1 MERAQHSEAGG
12 VVAAQDIAASLSCVK
27 TAIMDVLLQ
36 IDYIRLQENPRIEAD
51 YAVKVGYLENE
62 LLEVQVAARRAKRK
76 LTLAQAAANRGVKLQ
91 ESALEAQLDEE
102 FAEWTRRIEQAV
114 SRFYVLVDYRCGLQ
128 ALSNAESEELR
139 HLYRMLV
146 KRLHPDVNPEQSE
159 KDTRLFLMAQSAYA
173 SGDVSVLRSL
183 VSALGLEDNAE
194 EGLSDAPVLME
205 AQLAVLEEQLLLHRE
220 KLEALKQEFPYK
232 YREKLADAAW
242 VVRRVGELNTL
253 IEEWRAVQYEY
264 DHRFHSRFSGKLG
277 G

>member
-173 SGDVSVLRSL
+173 SGDASVLRSL

-194 EGLSDAPVLME
+194 EGLPDAPVLMD
-205 AQLAVLEEQLLLHRE
+205 AQLAVLEEQLRLHRE

>member
-1 MERAQHSEAGG
+1 MERAQHNEAGG

-128 ALSNAESEELR
+128 ALSNAESEELC

-159 KDTRLFLMAQSAYA
+159 KDTRVAAVERTPGAAKAAQEILVGDELSFIRQPEHVDSCWAIRVTNRQGNVVGYVARDVEEILARLMDGGKRVY
-173 SGDVSVLRSL
+173 GKVTDVSLHGQHTNVR
-183 VSALGLEDNAE
+183 
-194 EGLSDAPVLME
+194 ME
-205 AQLAVLEEQLLLHRE
+205 VYL
-220 KLEALKQEFPYK
+220 
-232 YREKLADAAW
+232 D
-242 VVRRVGELNTL
+242 
-253 IEEWRAVQYEY
+253 
-264 DHRFHSRFSGKLG
+264 D
-277 G
+277 

>member
-1 MERAQHSEAGG
+1 MERAQHNEAGG

-194 EGLSDAPVLME
+194 EGLPDAPVLME
-205 AQLAVLEEQLLLHRE
+205 AQLAVLEEQLRLHRE

>member
-1 MERAQHSEAGG
+1 MERAQHNEAGG

-205 AQLAVLEEQLLLHRE
+205 AQLAVLEEQLRLHRE